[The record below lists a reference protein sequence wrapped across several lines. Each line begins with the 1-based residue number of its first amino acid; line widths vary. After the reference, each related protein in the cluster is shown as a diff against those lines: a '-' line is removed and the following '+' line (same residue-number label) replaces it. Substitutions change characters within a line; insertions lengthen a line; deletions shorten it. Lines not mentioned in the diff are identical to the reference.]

1 MPDTESPSEPG
12 HVAGGEATPR
22 ESAGSRDRELTEY
35 KVPPGE
41 RDKPGARA
49 REREREREEPP

>member
-41 RDKPGARA
+41 RDKPGAR
-49 REREREREEPP
+49 EREREERP